1 MRPALIF
8 HFNSRPQ
15 KPRKVPNELFAKA
28 ELILESKKNANVLCE
43 VLEMFNKEE
52 KNYTPL
58 LLTVELIFTSLLKRG
73 EMYEQ
78 GKGTGPDGGNPG
90 LIHVRWLR
98 ENYQLAFE
106 RALACMSR
114 GEESSRKQALSSCL
128 KMMAVEGE
136 NPTLSKQGIICFPEW
151 RLNSIFEVVLD
162 PEQSQSVFIRYIESY
177 AEYRDFQQNALKV
190 LADMKYNKSPSEVYV
205 QNYLDLFDMIMKP
218 GLNNKERPKQPER
231 YHEKK
236 IYPEDNYLIRRDQ
249 MVSDIFDPDICKKYI
264 NRCWGFC
271 MQWPLRANEKNHRR
285 ALVVLVDRIMP
296 YLTKPVLATDFLC
309 DSLDCGSAISMIALR
324 GIMELVTEHDID
336 FPDIYDRLYGM
347 FEPDMFATRSKRRLI
362 HITDVFLSSTRVP
375 EAMIASFA
383 KRLARLALVASPEDA
398 QELLRLI
405 ANMLHRH
412 PGLKRML
419 KSDQPAILF
428 RLPVQ
433 NVPQDPYEMEES
445 RANATNAI
453 QSSLWEIAALKQHF
467 TPEVCASAAKVLAL
481 ADSGAK
487 PPDLP
492 PSLSDEMQFEGELK
506 KRFKTIELNFVYVPP
521 TRYWDQ
527 EDWKINTFW
536 HLIPDFK

>member
-1 MRPALIF
+1 MRPVVIC

-28 ELILESKKNANVLCE
+28 ELILDSKKNANVLCE
-43 VLEMFNKEE
+43 VLEMFNKDE

-98 ENYQLAFE
+98 ENYHLAFN
-106 RALACMSR
+106 RVLDCMSR

-128 KMMAVEGE
+128 KMLAVEGE
-136 NPTLSKQGIICFPEW
+136 NPTLSIHGIMCFPEW
-151 RLNSIFEVVLD
+151 RLKSIFEVILD
-162 PEQSQSVFIRYIESY
+162 PKQSQSVFIRYLEFF

-190 LADMKYNKSPSEVYV
+190 LADLKYNMSPSDIYV
-205 QNYLDLFDMIMKP
+205 QNYLELFDMIMKP
-218 GLNNKERPKQPER
+218 GLNQNERPQQPER
-231 YHEKK
+231 YYDKK
-236 IYPEDNYLIRRDQ
+236 VYTADSYLIRRDR
-249 MVSDIFDPDICKKYI
+249 MVSDIFDPDICKKNI

-271 MQWPLRANEKNHRR
+271 MQWPLRANETNHRR

-296 YLTKPVLATDFLC
+296 YLTKPVLVTDFLC
-309 DSLDCGSAISMIALR
+309 DSLDCGSAIGMIALR
-324 GIMELVTEHDID
+324 GVMELVIEHDID

-375 EAMIASFA
+375 ETIIASFA

-405 ANMLHRH
+405 ANMVYRH

-419 KSDQPAILF
+419 KNDQPAIL
-428 RLPVQ
+428 
-433 NVPQDPYEMEES
+433 PQDPFEMEES

-453 QSSLWEIAALKQHF
+453 QSSLWEVAALKQHF

-481 ADSGAK
+481 ADSGAQ
-487 PPDLP
+487 PPDLL
-492 PSLSDEMQFEGELK
+492 PSFSDEMQFEGEIK
-506 KRFKTIELNFVYVPP
+506 KRFRTIAMNFVKVSP

-527 EDWKINTFW
+527 EDWKMNAFW
-536 HLIPDFK
+536 HRIPDFI

>member
-1 MRPALIF
+1 MRPALIYT
-8 HFNSRPQ
+8 FNSRPQ

-58 LLTVELIFTSLLKRG
+58 LLTVELIFTTLLKRG
-73 EMYEQ
+73 EMFET
-78 GKGTGPDGGNPG
+78 GKGTGPDGGDPG
-90 LIHVRWLR
+90 LIHCRWLR
-98 ENYQLAFE
+98 ENYQLAFK
-106 RALACMSR
+106 RVLACMSR
-114 GEESSRKQALSSCL
+114 GEDSSRKQALASCL
-128 KMMAVEGE
+128 KLMMVEGE
-136 NPTLSKQGIICFPEW
+136 NPTLSKHGVICFPDW
-151 RLNSIFEVVLD
+151 RLQSVFDVILD
-162 PEQSQSVFIRYIESY
+162 AKQSQSMFIKYLECFTD
-177 AEYRDFQQNALKV
+177 YRDFQQNALNV
-190 LADMKYNKSPSEVYV
+190 LADLKYSKAPSEIYV
-205 QNYLDLFDMIMKP
+205 QNYLELFEMIMRP
-218 GLNNKERPKQPER
+218 GLNQKERPKQPEK
-231 YHEKK
+231 YYDKK
-236 IYPEDNYLIRRDQ
+236 IYPEDRYYIKRDSL
-249 MVSDIFDPDICKKYI
+249 VSDIFDPAICKKSI
-264 NRCWGFC
+264 NRCWSFC
-271 MQWPLRANEKNHRR
+271 MQWPLRANETNHRR

-362 HITDVFLSSTRVP
+362 HIADVFLSSTRVP
-375 EAMIASFA
+375 ETMIASFA

-405 ANMLHRH
+405 ANMVHRH

-419 KSDQPAILF
+419 KNDQPAIL
-428 RLPVQ
+428 
-433 NVPQDPYEMEES
+433 PQDPFEMEES

-453 QSSLWEIAALKQHF
+453 QSSLWEVAALKQHF

-492 PSLSDEMQFEGELK
+492 PSFSDEIQFTGELK
-506 KRFKTIELNFVYVPP
+506 KRFKTIEMNFVYVPP
-521 TRYWDQ
+521 TRYWDK